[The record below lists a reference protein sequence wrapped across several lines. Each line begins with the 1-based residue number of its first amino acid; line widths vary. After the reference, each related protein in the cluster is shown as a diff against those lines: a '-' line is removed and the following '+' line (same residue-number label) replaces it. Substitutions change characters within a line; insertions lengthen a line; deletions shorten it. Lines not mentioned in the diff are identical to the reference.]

1 MGKKAN
7 YRIIA
12 LLIII
17 LGLTVS
23 CNVGREYSRP
33 EIETATAFGTNF
45 TQDSLVT
52 NLEWWQLFN
61 DSILVSLIDS
71 ALVNNKNIKMAI
83 SRIQQS
89 QVLMNISN
97 ADYYPSV
104 NYGLA
109 GSSSYN
115 SAGSNYSN
123 TITPVINVSYTLDLW
138 GKVRTQ
144 NDIALQNYLA
154 TEYAQRALQISI
166 ISTVAQAYISL
177 RDIDNRLIISEKT
190 AANFQSNLDVM
201 QARFNAGFISEVDLS
216 QSKIQV
222 SEAKTAVEVFNRV
235 RSQIENSLSVLLG
248 KPDIAIPRG
257 LDLYNQLSVYD
268 IPVGLPSELLNRRP
282 DILIAEQSLHAQT
295 LRIGIA
301 ETLKYPSITLSANIG
316 AELINPSFLF
326 TNLGGQLLGPLFNAN
341 KINNNI
347 TLEELRTEELLINY
361 ENSFINAV
369 REVKDAM
376 VSVNTYDREYNL
388 RSEQMKLATT
398 AAELSWVRYDGGL
411 TSYLEVL
418 NLQSSQFNSELK
430 ASEAFMQ
437 QMSSIIK
444 LYESLGGGWTIDDV
458 KESQENKE

>member
-1 MGKKAN
+1 MDKKVN
-7 YRIIA
+7 YKLLA
-12 LLIII
+12 VLIII
-17 LGLTVS
+17 IGITFS
-23 CNVGREYSRP
+23 CNVSREYSRP
-33 EIETATAFGTNF
+33 EIETSSAYGSDFSK
-45 TQDSLVT
+45 DSLVT

-61 DSILVSLIDS
+61 DKVLVSLIDS
-71 ALVNNKNIKMAI
+71 ALVNNKNMKMAI

-89 QVLMNISN
+89 QVLMDISS

-109 GSSSYN
+109 GSSNYN
-115 SAGSNYSN
+115 SASSNFSN
-123 TITPVINVSYTLDLW
+123 TVTPVINVSYTLDLW
-138 GKVRTQ
+138 GKVRTM

-166 ISTVAQAYISL
+166 ISTVAQAYIAL

-190 AANFQSNLDVM
+190 AKNFQSNLDVM

-222 SEAKTAVEVFNRV
+222 SEAKTAVVVFERI

-248 KPDIAIPRG
+248 KSIVEISRG
-257 LDLYNQLSVYD
+257 LDLYNQLSIYD
-268 IPVGLPSELLNRRP
+268 IPTGLPSALLNRRP

-295 LRIGIA
+295 LRIGVA
-301 ETLKYPSITLSANIG
+301 ETLKYPSITLSANLG
-316 AELINPSFLF
+316 AELINPTFLF
-326 TNLGGQLLGPLFNAN
+326 ANLGGQLLGPLFNAN

-361 ENSFINAV
+361 ENSFIIAV

-376 VSVNTYDREYNL
+376 VSVNTYEMEYEL
-388 RSEQMKLATT
+388 RNEQMQLATT

-430 ASEAFMQ
+430 ASEAYMQ

-444 LYESLGGGWTIDDV
+444 LYESLGGGWTIGDV